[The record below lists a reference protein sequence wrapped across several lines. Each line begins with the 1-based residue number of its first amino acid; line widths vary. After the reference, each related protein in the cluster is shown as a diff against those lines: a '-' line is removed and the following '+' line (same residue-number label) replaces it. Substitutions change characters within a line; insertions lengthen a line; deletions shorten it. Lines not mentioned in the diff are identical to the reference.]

1 MKAMLL
7 AAGAGT
13 RLRPLTE
20 RLPKCMVPVA
30 GKPLLEHSIIWLR
43 DSGITDIVVNLR
55 YMPGAVM
62 GYFGDG
68 STWGVRLAYS
78 VEEQALGTAGGVKKM
93 ADFFDVGPFVVWYGD
108 NLSRCRMDRL
118 AEAHRKAGALATVAL
133 FEREDV
139 GQSGIVGLDD
149 DKRILRFLEKPG
161 PGAVFSH
168 WVNAGIYL
176 LDPAILDW
184 IPDNTAYDFG
194 RDLFPALLA
203 ARQPLYGYPLS
214 AEEGLWW
221 VDRPVD
227 LARVE
232 AEWREST

>member
-1 MKAMLL
+1 MLL

-20 RLPKCMVPVA
+20 RVPKCMVPVA
-30 GKPLLEHSIIWLR
+30 GKPLLEHTIIWLR
-43 DSGITDIVVNLR
+43 ASGITEIAVNLC
-55 YMPGAVM
+55 YLPEAVM
-62 GYFGDG
+62 DTFGDG
-68 STWGVRLAYS
+68 SAWGVRLTYS
-78 VEEQALGTAGGVKKM
+78 LEEQALGTAGGVKKM
-93 ADFFDVGPFVVWYGD
+93 AWFFDDGPFVVWYGD
-108 NLSRCRMDRL
+108 NLSRCRIDRL
-118 AEAHRKAGALATVAL
+118 AEAHRKANALATIAL
-133 FEREDV
+133 FERQDV

-149 DKRILRFLEKPG
+149 DDRITRFLEKPG
-161 PGAVFSH
+161 PGEVFSH

-184 IPDNTAYDFG
+184 IPDTIAYDFG
-194 RDLFPALLA
+194 RELFPALLA
-203 ARQPLYGYPLS
+203 ARQRLYGYPLT

-232 AEWREST
+232 AEWKERT